1 MPIERRSLRVE
12 SLVLDPDNPRFFELK
27 QLKGRKSLKEQDL
40 MEEIGKDTE
49 IITLMKAIRR
59 VGVKDPIWVKT
70 LSGGKYLVIEG
81 NRRTYILRKLLEEKV
96 ESPDGVRYDV
106 VDANIFGPET
116 SDTELLLQRV
126 RLQAGKRIW
135 GPFNEALATYELR
148 FTHAMEEEDVA
159 EELQIPIREVRE
171 RVENVALFTDY
182 VKQTGDANPRRF
194 SYFTDMPRRVR
205 EWIGESPKNRSK
217 YFELISPKDGF
228 QRIRSVATKG
238 GLRDFALL
246 LDSPKA
252 FKAFLKDDEMTVEE
266 AVEIVK
272 EHDITKE
279 MPFIKKLG
287 AFAAQLTSLT
297 DDQIK
302 RLESEEPI
310 IRNLKRL
317 KHACD
322 GILEKLGKE
331 SE

>member
-1 MPIERRSLRVE
+1 MVVERRPLSVA
-12 SLVLDPDNPRFFELK
+12 SLVLDPDNPRFFELRA
-27 QLKGRKSLKEQDL
+27 LKGRQKLTESDM

-59 VGVKDPIWVKT
+59 SGVKDPIWVK
-70 LSGGKYLVIEG
+70 SRPDKKFLVIEG
-81 NRRTYILRKLLEEKV
+81 NRRTYILRRLLEEKLTPP
-96 ESPDGVRYDV
+96 EGVRYDV
-106 VDANIFGPET
+106 VDANIFGPDT

-148 FTHAMEEEDVA
+148 HKHGLEEEDVA
-159 EELQIPIREVRE
+159 SELQISVREVRE
-171 RVENVALFTDY
+171 RMENVILFTDY

-194 SYFTDMPRRVR
+194 SYFTDAPRRVR
-205 EWIGESPKNRSK
+205 EWISEDPKNKTK
-217 YFELISPKDGF
+217 YFELISPHNGF

-246 LDSPKA
+246 LDSPKGL
-252 FKAFLKDDEMTVEE
+252 KAFFKDEEMTVEE

-279 MPFIKKLG
+279 IPIMKRLG
-287 AFAAQLTSLT
+287 PIAAQLTSLT
-297 DDQIK
+297 DDQMIRLKSEDTIVRNIK
-302 RLESEEPI
+302 RL
-310 IRNLKRL
+310 KR
-317 KHACD
+317 ACD
-322 GILEKLGKE
+322 SILEKLGKD